1 MPYSA
6 KSVNNHIMKKT
17 YLGIDTSNY
26 RTSVALVD
34 EDGKIIYNHRELLE
48 VPAGKR
54 GLRQSEAFFQHV
66 QRLPEAVSPAM
77 EYRDSISGIAV
88 STRPRPRVGSYM
100 PCFTAGTACA
110 RELASALDVPLKEVS
125 HQEGHIMAVKYYSDL
140 RDSEDPVF
148 FHFSGGTT
156 EAVLGDEIIGG
167 TKDISYGQVLDRIG
181 VRLGFSFPSGEELD
195 RIALKEGKRTN
206 LLKPIKI
213 EDCFINLSG
222 IETQA
227 SRALDEHE
235 KDADF
240 DRDEL
245 VRELM
250 DRLIDSIIGMT
261 LMISEKYSKKD
272 FIFSGGVSSS
282 GYLRK
287 RIGDELPE
295 NLRYVFGAP
304 ELSGDNAVGTALL
317 IAHDREFK

>member
-1 MPYSA
+1 
-6 KSVNNHIMKKT
+6 MKKT

-34 EDGKIIYNHRELLE
+34 EDGKILYNHRELLE
-48 VPAGKR
+48 VPSGKR

-66 QRLPEAVSPAM
+66 QRLPEAVRPAM
-77 EYRDSISGIAV
+77 EYRETISGIAV
-88 STRPRPRVGSYM
+88 STRPRPREGSYM

-110 RELASALDVPLKEVS
+110 KELASALGVPLKEVS

-181 VRLGFSFPSGEELD
+181 VRLGFDFPCGEELD
-195 RIALKEGKRTN
+195 RIALKEGKRTD
-206 LLKPIKI
+206 LLRPIRI
-213 EDCFINLSG
+213 EDCRINLSG

-235 KDADF
+235 EDPDF
-240 DRDEL
+240 SEEL

-250 DRLIDSIIGMT
+250 NRITDSVIGMT
-261 LMISEKYSKKD
+261 LMISRRYSKD
-272 FIFSGGVSSS
+272 EFIFAGGVSSS
-282 GYLRK
+282 EYIRK
-287 RIGDELPE
+287 RIKNELPAS
-295 NLRYVFGAP
+295 LRYVFGSP

-317 IAHDREFK
+317 MACGG